1 MKAIETL
8 SHAGDNILSRFRD
21 FSPARK
27 AAAVAGAS
35 ALGLA
40 GAYVLDVW
48 TLGTAAAWLHGLG
61 TWLKGQSI
69 FATSAEKAAAAH
81 AFDAVSWYWHH
92 PFSTARA
99 WLTGSELTNPGH
111 RKVWLYLHGF
121 AALGA
126 FSWWLGRRYH
136 GGTGWSGIRM
146 KPGDAT
152 HGSARW
158 AETRDLARV
167 LDFGFGPGILLGKH
181 KNKPVRIPQKLK
193 ARHNKNVLVIG
204 SPGCGKSYSYV
215 RSNIFTAVRG
225 GESIIVTDPKGELYR
240 DMAAFLKSK
249 GYVVKVLNLVRMWES
264 HVKNFLDEIRT
275 PLDADVFAQVV
286 IATTEGGPKK
296 GGDGFW
302 DRAEQNLLKA
312 LALYVCYDENGDRR
326 RGTMGEI
333 YDLIASGDKD
343 AVNRKF
349 EKLPPKHPAYGPYM
363 ISKMAGE
370 NVWGNIIIGLGTRL
384 QTFQQEE
391 VRRITEASE
400 IDLNLPGKEKCA
412 YFVITPDTHPAF
424 NFLASLF
431 FTFTFIRLIEQA
443 DANKNGRLNV
453 PVKMLLDEF
462 ANIVSIPDFEK
473 KIATARSRGI
483 ECHVII
489 QSLPQLIRVYGRDS
503 WQEIRACCST
513 VVVLKVEDDYTADYV
528 SRQLGKTTVE
538 TSNRSREIRPLTGPA
553 IFDERENRSVTARPL
568 MTPDEII
575 RMPASQ
581 CIVFLPSPNDRERVP
596 ALLSTLGYTEFP
608 EAAELSTCLQEHE
621 PEMPVYPDELATER
635 WIPVQPVT
643 PTPEDV
649 NHKQIEPVEAEPPI
663 LPSETPAGT
672 DPENEM
678 QNVNIEKETEP
689 TETGTGRTA
698 VPW

>member
-1 MKAIETL
+1 MKTIESL
-8 SHAGDNILSRFRD
+8 SHVSDNILSRFRD
-21 FSPARK
+21 FSPAGK
-27 AAAVAGAS
+27 AAAIAGAS
-35 ALGLA
+35 LLGLA

-48 TLGTAAAWLHGLG
+48 TLGTAAAWLHGAAVKFNGYSL
-61 TWLKGQSI
+61 
-69 FATSAEKAAAAH
+69 FATAAQKAAAAH
-81 AFDAVSWYWHH
+81 AYDSVGWYWHH
-92 PFSTARA
+92 PFQVAWA
-99 WLTGSELTNPGH
+99 WLTTPAAKLNAPEIRGI
-111 RKVWLYLHGF
+111 WLFLNLL
-121 AALGA
+121 AAA
-126 FSWWLGRRYH
+126 
-136 GGTGWSGIRM
+136 GGTAVAAGLKLKGGFKGLKIR
-146 KPGDAT
+146 KDDIT

-158 AETRDLARV
+158 AETRDIARV
-167 LDFGFGPGILLGKH
+167 LEFGFGPGIVLGRH
-181 KNKPVRIPQKLK
+181 EGRPVRIPQELK

-204 SPGCGKSYSYV
+204 APGCGKSYSYV

-240 DMAAFLKSK
+240 DMAPYLNSK
-249 GYVVKVLNLVRMWES
+249 GYNVKVLNLVRMWES

-275 PLDADVFAQVV
+275 PLDADVFAKVV
-286 IATTEGGPKK
+286 IDTTEDGPKK

-312 LALYVCYDENGDRR
+312 LALYVCYDENGNRR

-333 YDLIASGDKD
+333 YDLIATGDKE
-343 AVNRKF
+343 AVNRQF
-349 EKLPPKHPAYGPYM
+349 EKLPKRHPAYGPYM

-370 NVWGNIIIGLGTRL
+370 NMWGNIIIGLGTRL

-391 VRRITEASE
+391 VRRITETSE

-443 DANKNGRLNV
+443 DANKDRRLDV

-462 ANIVSIPDFEK
+462 ANIVTIPDFEK

-528 SRQLGKTTVE
+528 SRQIGRTTVE

-553 IFDERENRSVTARPL
+553 IFDERENRSVAPRPL

-596 ALLSTLGYTEFP
+596 ARLQTLGYTEFP
-608 EAAELSTCLQEHE
+608 EAAELKQLNQSIALQEYE
-621 PEMPVYPDELATER
+621 PEMPGYPDEPAECRIQAQPRVAPENMDTEQSE
-635 WIPVQPVT
+635 PGQTEPPTQPPEPQPVAKN
-643 PTPEDV
+643 D
-649 NHKQIEPVEAEPPI
+649 EPEAE
-663 LPSETPAGT
+663 AA
-672 DPENEM
+672 
-678 QNVNIEKETEP
+678 
-689 TETGTGRTA
+689 ETGAPTQ